1 MTKHVLVLL
10 LAALLTIPAVGCRP
24 KAPAD
29 GGATGPSGD
38 TSGSGAATDTGTG
51 PAGEEPATMKVTVYF
66 SVEDEGMRNGEKV
79 SGERLVKSSRVVPK
93 DEEPL
98 TAAIA
103 AWLSGPSEAD
113 KKAGMFLAAPSGLA
127 ANSISVAG
135 GVATIDLPKAF
146 EPKGGSAAVMNA
158 LGQLVYT
165 ATSVPGVKS
174 VLLKLDGRTEAE
186 FGGDGLDVSKPLTRL
201 DVEDYFLD

>member
-1 MTKHVLVLL
+1 MTRQVLVLL
-10 LAALLTIPAVGCRP
+10 LAVLLTVPAAGCRP
-24 KAPAD
+24 KPPAD
-29 GGATGPSGD
+29 GGSTGPAGTAPGDSTSATG
-38 TSGSGAATDTGTG
+38 TE

-66 SVEDEGMRNGEKV
+66 SVEGEGMRNGEKV
-79 SGERLVKSSRVVPK
+79 SGERLVRSSRVVPK

-103 AWLSGPSEAD
+103 AWLSGPNEAD

-127 ANSISVAG
+127 ANSISVSD

-158 LGQLVYT
+158 LGQLVNT

-174 VLLKLDGRTEAE
+174 VLLKLDGKTDTD
-186 FGGDGLDVSKPLTRL
+186 FGGEGLDVSKPLTRP

>member
-1 MTKHVLVLL
+1 MTRYVLALL
-10 LAALLTIPAVGCRP
+10 LAALLAVPAAGCRP
-24 KAPAD
+24 QAPVD
-29 GGATGPSGD
+29 GGATGP
-38 TSGSGAATDTGTG
+38 TGTSPG
-51 PAGEEPATMKVTVYF
+51 TGTSATSTEPGGEQPATMVVSVYF
-66 SVEDEGMRNGEKV
+66 SVEGEGTRNGEKV

-93 DEEPL
+93 SGEPL

-103 AWLSGPSEAD
+103 AWLAGPNAAD
-113 KKAGMFLAAPSGLA
+113 KAAGMFMAPPAGLA
-127 ANSISVAG
+127 PNAVSVKN

-146 EPKGGSAAVMNA
+146 EPKGGSAAVMNT

-174 VLLKLDGRTEAE
+174 VLLKLDGKTDAD
-186 FGGDGLDVSKPLTRL
+186 FGSEGVDVSEPLTRP